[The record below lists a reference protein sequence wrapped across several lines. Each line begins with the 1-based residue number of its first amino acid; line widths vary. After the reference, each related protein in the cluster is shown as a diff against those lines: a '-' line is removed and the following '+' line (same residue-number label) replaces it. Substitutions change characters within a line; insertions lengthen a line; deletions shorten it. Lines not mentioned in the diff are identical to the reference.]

1 MSNGPNLKEIQRR
14 VFMSYH
20 QDGLLDICIGVL
32 ILGFFL
38 VSSLVQFFGFDV
50 RIIQLIPPII
60 LAAIIMPIMFIG
72 KIKITLPRI
81 GYLNLGKRHRIKITV
96 VGIVVWVCMLF
107 SGIAFLLLLRIL
119 LQYGL
124 LIIGIGSF
132 TVFII
137 FGYVLTHKRLY
148 GYGLMTLIA
157 FAVDYI
163 LGIPITYILFA
174 LGTTI
179 LLIGFTLLISF
190 IRKYP
195 PQGETPIAE

>member
-1 MSNGPNLKEIQRR
+1 
-14 VFMSYH
+14 MSYH